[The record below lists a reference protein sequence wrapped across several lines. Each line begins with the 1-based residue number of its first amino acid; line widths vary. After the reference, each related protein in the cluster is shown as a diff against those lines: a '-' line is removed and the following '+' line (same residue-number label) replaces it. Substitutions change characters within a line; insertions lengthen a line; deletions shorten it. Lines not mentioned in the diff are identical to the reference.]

1 MRTWADPRMVD
12 PSIEPTKR
20 RPNQCYAGTPVK
32 ANRSAHGIAAACTL
46 RGWLGMWSLRVAQ
59 TRAAPHLARC
69 ANTFEFGFGP
79 VDSVRSLVARVAPS
93 EVLHAALESPVE
105 NPPPYWQAAAEQGL
119 QGVHLAESVGGQGF
133 GILEL
138 AVVLAEFGYGAVPGP
153 FVPSAIASALIA
165 AHDPQ
170 AKVLAE
176 LATGAA
182 IAAYALDSGLTAT
195 RHGDV
200 LVIRGEVRAVPAAA
214 QASVLVLPVA
224 IESRDEWVVLRND
237 QLEIEAVKS
246 LDPLRPIAHVRANAV
261 DVSDDALLSNLT
273 MTTAH
278 ALMSTLLSAEAV
290 GVARWATDTASA
302 YAKIR
307 EQFGRPIG
315 QFQAIKHKCAEMIA
329 DTERAT
335 AAVWDAA
342 RALDDAGESS
352 SDVEFAAAVAATLAP
367 ATAQRCTQDCIQV
380 HGGIGFTW
388 EHDTNVYY
396 RRALMLAACFGRS
409 SEYPQRVVDT
419 ATTAGMRPVDIDLDP
434 STEKLRAQ
442 IRAEVAA
449 LKAMPREPR
458 TVAIAEGGWVLPY
471 LPKPWGRAASPV
483 EQIIIA
489 QEFTAGRVKRP
500 QIAIATWIVPSI
512 VAFGTDNQ
520 KQRLLPPTFRGD
532 IFWCQLFSEP
542 GAGSDLASLAT
553 KATRVD
559 GGWRITGQ
567 KIWTTGAQYSQWG
580 ALLARTDPSAPK
592 HNGITY
598 FLLDMKSEG
607 VQVKPLRELT
617 GKEFFN
623 TVYLDDVFVPD
634 ELVLGEVN
642 RGWEVSRNTLTAERV
657 SIGGSDSTFLPTL
670 GEFVDFVRDYRFEGQ
685 FDQVA
690 RHRAG
695 QLIAEGHATKL
706 LNLRSTLLTL
716 AGGDPMA
723 PAAISKLL
731 SMRTGQGYA
740 EFAVSSF
747 GTDAVI
753 GDTERLPGKWGEYLL
768 ASRATTIYGG
778 TSEVQL
784 NIIAERLLGLP
795 RDP

>member
-1 MRTWADPRMVD
+1 M
-12 PSIEPTKR
+12 SI
-20 RPNQCYAGTPVK
+20 AITPE
-32 ANRSAHGIAAACTL
+32 HYE
-46 RGWLGMWSLRVAQ
+46 
-59 TRAAPHLARC
+59 LA
-69 ANTFEFGFGP
+69 
-79 VDSVRSLVARVAPS
+79 DSVRSLVARVAPS

-396 RRALMLAACFGRS
+396 RRALMLAACFGRG

-795 RDP
+795 RDPLVPARAATACVAHV

>member
-1 MRTWADPRMVD
+1 M
-12 PSIEPTKR
+12 SI
-20 RPNQCYAGTPVK
+20 AITPE
-32 ANRSAHGIAAACTL
+32 HYE
-46 RGWLGMWSLRVAQ
+46 
-59 TRAAPHLARC
+59 LA
-69 ANTFEFGFGP
+69 
-79 VDSVRSLVARVAPS
+79 DSVRSLVARVAPS

-396 RRALMLAACFGRS
+396 RRALMLAACFGRG

-567 KIWTTGAQYSQWG
+567 KIWTTGTQYSQWG

>member
-1 MRTWADPRMVD
+1 M
-12 PSIEPTKR
+12 SI
-20 RPNQCYAGTPVK
+20 AITPE
-32 ANRSAHGIAAACTL
+32 HYE
-46 RGWLGMWSLRVAQ
+46 
-59 TRAAPHLARC
+59 LA
-69 ANTFEFGFGP
+69 
-79 VDSVRSLVARVAPS
+79 DSVRSLVARVAPS

-261 DVSDDALLSNLT
+261 DVSDNALLSNLT

-396 RRALMLAACFGRS
+396 RRALMLAACFGRG

>member
-1 MRTWADPRMVD
+1 M
-12 PSIEPTKR
+12 SI
-20 RPNQCYAGTPVK
+20 AITPE
-32 ANRSAHGIAAACTL
+32 HYE
-46 RGWLGMWSLRVAQ
+46 
-59 TRAAPHLARC
+59 LA
-69 ANTFEFGFGP
+69 
-79 VDSVRSLVARVAPS
+79 DSVRSLVARVAPS

-396 RRALMLAACFGRS
+396 RRALMLAACFGRGS
-409 SEYPQRVVDT
+409 QYPQRVVDT

>member
-1 MRTWADPRMVD
+1 M
-12 PSIEPTKR
+12 SI
-20 RPNQCYAGTPVK
+20 AITPE
-32 ANRSAHGIAAACTL
+32 HYE
-46 RGWLGMWSLRVAQ
+46 
-59 TRAAPHLARC
+59 LA
-69 ANTFEFGFGP
+69 
-79 VDSVRSLVARVAPS
+79 DSVRSLVARVAPS

-396 RRALMLAACFGRS
+396 RRALMLAACFGRG

-723 PAAISKLL
+723 PVAISKLL

>member
-1 MRTWADPRMVD
+1 M
-12 PSIEPTKR
+12 SI
-20 RPNQCYAGTPVK
+20 AITPE
-32 ANRSAHGIAAACTL
+32 HYE
-46 RGWLGMWSLRVAQ
+46 
-59 TRAAPHLARC
+59 LA
-69 ANTFEFGFGP
+69 
-79 VDSVRSLVARVAPS
+79 DSVRSLVARVAPS

-396 RRALMLAACFGRS
+396 RRALMLAACFGRG

-520 KQRLLPPTFRGD
+520 KPRLLPPTFRGD

>member
-1 MRTWADPRMVD
+1 MPIA
-12 PSIEPTKR
+12 I
-20 RPNQCYAGTPVK
+20 TPE
-32 ANRSAHGIAAACTL
+32 H
-46 RGWLGMWSLRVAQ
+46 Q
-59 TRAAPHLARC
+59 DLA
-69 ANTFEFGFGP
+69 
-79 VDSVRSLVARVAPS
+79 DSVRSFVARVAPP
-93 EVLHAALESPVE
+93 EVLHDAMETPVE

-138 AVVLAEFGYGAVPGP
+138 AIVLAEFGYGAIPGP
-153 FVPSAIASALIA
+153 FVPSAIASALIS
-165 AHDPQ
+165 AHDPD

-176 LATGAA
+176 LASGSA

-195 RHGDV
+195 RHGPNEEV
-200 LVIRGEVRAVPAAA
+200 LVVRGEVRAVPAAA
-214 QASVLVLPVA
+214 QASILVLPVA
-224 IESRDEWVVLRND
+224 IDSGEEWVVLRAE
-237 QLEIEAVKS
+237 QLEIEPVTS
-246 LDPLRPIAHVRANAV
+246 IDPLRPIAHVRANAV
-261 DVSDDALLSNLT
+261 EVGDDVVLSNLS
-273 MTTAH
+273 MTAAH
-278 ALMSTLLSAEAV
+278 ALMTTLLSAEAI

-342 RALDDAGESS
+342 RAIDEESEH
-352 SDVEFAAAVAATLAP
+352 VEFAAAVAATLAP
-367 ATAQRCTQDCIQV
+367 TAAQRCTQDCIQV

-396 RRALMLAACFGRS
+396 RRALMLAACFGRA

-419 ATTAGMRPVDIDLDP
+419 ATTTGMRAVDIDLDP
-434 STEKLRAQ
+434 DTEKLRAE
-442 IRAEVAA
+442 IRSEVSA
-449 LKAMPREPR
+449 LKAMDREPR
-458 TVAIAEGGWVLPY
+458 KVAIAEGGWVLPY
-471 LPKPWGRAASPV
+471 LPKPWGRASSPV

-500 QIAIATWIVPSI
+500 QVGIAAWVIPSI
-512 VAFGTDNQ
+512 VAFGTDEQ
-520 KQRLLPPTFRGD
+520 KQRFLPPTFRGEM
-532 IFWCQLFSEP
+532 IWCQLFSEP
-542 GAGSDLASLAT
+542 GAGSDLAGLST
-553 KATRVD
+553 KATRVA

-567 KIWTTGAQYSQWG
+567 KIWTTAAQFSRWG

-617 GKEFFN
+617 GQEFFN
-623 TVYLDDVFVPD
+623 TVYIDDVFVPD
-634 ELVLGEVN
+634 ECVLGEVN

-657 SIGGSDSTFLPTL
+657 SIGGSDNNFLATL
-670 GEFVDFVRDYRFEGQ
+670 PEFVEFVRDGQ
-685 FDQVA
+685 FDQIA
-690 RHRAG
+690 HHRAG
-695 QLIAEGHATKL
+695 QLIAEGHAAKV

-716 AGGDPMA
+716 AGGDAMPS
-723 PAAISKLL
+723 AAISKLL

-740 EFAVSSF
+740 EFAVASF
-747 GTDAVI
+747 GTDAAI
-753 GDTERLPGKWGEYLL
+753 GGADELAGKWGDYLL
-768 ASRATTIYGG
+768 SSRATTIYGG

>member
-1 MRTWADPRMVD
+1 MP
-12 PSIEPTKR
+12 
-20 RPNQCYAGTPVK
+20 
-32 ANRSAHGIAAACTL
+32 IAITTEH
-46 RGWLGMWSLRVAQ
+46 Q
-59 TRAAPHLARC
+59 DLA
-69 ANTFEFGFGP
+69 
-79 VDSVRSLVARVAPS
+79 DSVRSFVARVAPS
-93 EVLHAALESPVE
+93 EVLHAALETPLE

-138 AVVLAEFGYGAVPGP
+138 AIVLAEFGYGAVPGP

-176 LATGAA
+176 LASGAA

-195 RHGDV
+195 RHGPDEKA

-224 IESRDEWVVLRND
+224 IDSGDEWVVLRAD
-237 QLEIEAVKS
+237 QLEIVPVKS

-261 DVSDDALLSNLT
+261 EVGDDAALSRLT
-273 MTTAH
+273 MTTAY

-290 GVARWATDTASA
+290 GVARWATDTASQ

-342 RALDDAGESS
+342 RALDEARETDENSWDTTASR
-352 SDVEFAAAVAATLAP
+352 VEFAAAVAATLAP
-367 ATAQRCTQDCIQV
+367 AAAQRCTQDCIQV

-409 SEYPQRVVDT
+409 SDYPQKVVDT
-419 ATTAGMRPVDIDLDP
+419 ATGTGTRPVDIDLDP
-434 STEKLRAQ
+434 ETEMLRTE

-449 LKAMPREPR
+449 LKAMDREPR
-458 TVAIAEGGWVLPY
+458 KVAIAEGGWVLPY
-471 LPKPWGRAASPV
+471 LSKPWGRASSPV

-489 QEFTAGRVKRP
+489 QEFTTGRVKRP
-500 QIAIATWIVPSI
+500 QVGIAAWIIPSI
-512 VAFGTDNQ
+512 VAFGTEEQ
-520 KQRLLPPTFRGD
+520 KRRFLPPTFRGEM
-532 IFWCQLFSEP
+532 IWCQLFSEP
-542 GAGSDLASLAT
+542 GAGSDLAGLTT
-553 KATRVD
+553 KATRAD

-567 KIWTTGAQYSQWG
+567 KIWTTYAQYSHWG

-598 FLLDMKSEG
+598 FLLDMRSDG
-607 VQVKPLRELT
+607 ITVKPLRELT
-617 GKEFFN
+617 GQEFFN
-623 TVYLDDVFVPD
+623 TVYIDDVFVPD
-634 ELVLGEVN
+634 EFVLGEVN

-657 SIGGSDSTFLPTL
+657 SIGASDANFLATL
-670 GEFVDFVRDYRFEGQ
+670 PEFVEFVRDGQ

-690 RHRAG
+690 QHRAG
-695 QLIAEGHATKL
+695 QLIAEGHAAKV

-716 AGGDPMA
+716 AGGDAMPS
-723 PAAISKLL
+723 AAISKLL

-747 GTDAVI
+747 GTDAAI
-753 GDTERLPGKWGEYLL
+753 GDTDELAGKWGEHLL
-768 ASRATTIYGG
+768 SSRATTIYGG

>member
-1 MRTWADPRMVD
+1 M
-12 PSIEPTKR
+12 SI
-20 RPNQCYAGTPVK
+20 AITPE
-32 ANRSAHGIAAACTL
+32 HYE
-46 RGWLGMWSLRVAQ
+46 
-59 TRAAPHLARC
+59 LA
-69 ANTFEFGFGP
+69 
-79 VDSVRSLVARVAPS
+79 DSVHSLVARVAPS

-396 RRALMLAACFGRS
+396 RRALMLAACFGRG

>member
-1 MRTWADPRMVD
+1 M
-12 PSIEPTKR
+12 SI
-20 RPNQCYAGTPVK
+20 AITPE
-32 ANRSAHGIAAACTL
+32 HYE
-46 RGWLGMWSLRVAQ
+46 
-59 TRAAPHLARC
+59 LA
-69 ANTFEFGFGP
+69 
-79 VDSVRSLVARVAPS
+79 DSVRSLVARVAPS

-396 RRALMLAACFGRS
+396 RRALMLAACFGRG

-592 HNGITY
+592 HNGITC

>member
-1 MRTWADPRMVD
+1 MPIA
-12 PSIEPTKR
+12 I
-20 RPNQCYAGTPVK
+20 TPE
-32 ANRSAHGIAAACTL
+32 H
-46 RGWLGMWSLRVAQ
+46 Q
-59 TRAAPHLARC
+59 DLA
-69 ANTFEFGFGP
+69 
-79 VDSVRSLVARVAPS
+79 DSVRSLVARVAPS
-93 EVLHAALESPVE
+93 EVLHAALERPIE

-138 AVVLAEFGYGAVPGP
+138 AIVLAEFGYGAVPGP
-153 FVPSAIASALIA
+153 FVPSAIASALIS
-165 AHDPQ
+165 AHDAQ
-170 AKVLAE
+170 AKVLSE
-176 LATGAA
+176 LASGGA
-182 IAAYALDSGLTAT
+182 IGAYALDSGLTAT
-195 RHGDV
+195 RHGDA

-224 IESRDEWVVLRND
+224 IDSGDEWVVLRAE
-237 QLEIEAVKS
+237 QLEIVPVKS

-261 DVSDDALLSNLT
+261 EVGDDAALSNLT
-273 MTTAH
+273 MATAH

-290 GVARWATDTASA
+290 GVARWATDTASQ

-342 RALDDAGESS
+342 RAIDEASQNNWDITASK
-352 SDVEFAAAVAATLAP
+352 VEFAAAVAATLAP
-367 ATAQRCTQDCIQV
+367 AAAQRCAQDCIQV

-409 SEYPQRVVDT
+409 SEYPQKVVDT
-419 ATTAGMRPVDIDLDP
+419 ATTTGMRAVNIDLDP
-434 STEKLRAQ
+434 DTEKLRAE
-442 IRAEVAA
+442 IRAEVTA
-449 LKAMPREPR
+449 LKAMDREPR
-458 TVAIAEGGWVLPY
+458 RVAIAEAGWVLPY

-500 QIAIATWIVPSI
+500 QVGIAAWIIPSI
-512 VAFGTDNQ
+512 VAFGTEEQ
-520 KQRLLPPTFRGD
+520 KQRFLPPTFRGD
-532 IFWCQLFSEP
+532 MIWCQLFSEP
-542 GAGSDLASLAT
+542 GAGSDLAGLTT
-553 KATRVD
+553 KATRAE
-559 GGWRITGQ
+559 GGWRVTGQ
-567 KIWTTGAQYSQWG
+567 KIWTTYAQYSHWG

-598 FLLDMKSEG
+598 FLLDMKSDGIE
-607 VQVKPLRELT
+607 VKPLRELT
-617 GKEFFN
+617 GNAMFN
-623 TVYLDDVFVPD
+623 TVFIDDVFVPD
-634 ELVLGEVN
+634 EYVLGDVN

-657 SIGGSDSTFLPTL
+657 SIGSSEPPGMASLDGLV
-670 GEFVDFVRDYRFEGQ
+670 EFVRDGQ
-685 FDQVA
+685 FDQIA
-690 RHRAG
+690 QNQAG
-695 QLIAEGHATKL
+695 RLIAEGHAAKI
-706 LNLRSTLLTL
+706 LNMRSTLLAL
-716 AGGDPMA
+716 AGSDPMPA
-723 PAAISKLL
+723 AAISKLL

-747 GTDAVI
+747 GTDAAI
-753 GDTERLPGKWGEYLL
+753 GDPETLQGKWNERLLY
-768 ASRATTIYGG
+768 SRATTIYGG
-778 TSEVQL
+778 TTEVQL

>member
-1 MRTWADPRMVD
+1 M
-12 PSIEPTKR
+12 SI
-20 RPNQCYAGTPVK
+20 AITPE
-32 ANRSAHGIAAACTL
+32 HYE
-46 RGWLGMWSLRVAQ
+46 
-59 TRAAPHLARC
+59 LA
-69 ANTFEFGFGP
+69 
-79 VDSVRSLVARVAPS
+79 DSVRSLVARVAPS

-315 QFQAIKHKCAEMIA
+315 QFQAIKHKCAEMIT

-396 RRALMLAACFGRS
+396 RRALMLAACFGRG

>member
-1 MRTWADPRMVD
+1 MPIA
-12 PSIEPTKR
+12 I
-20 RPNQCYAGTPVK
+20 TPE
-32 ANRSAHGIAAACTL
+32 H
-46 RGWLGMWSLRVAQ
+46 Q
-59 TRAAPHLARC
+59 DLA
-69 ANTFEFGFGP
+69 
-79 VDSVRSLVARVAPS
+79 DSVRSFVARVAPS
-93 EVLHAALESPVE
+93 EVLHAALETPSTE
-105 NPPPYWQAAAEQGL
+105 LDNPPPYWQAASEQGL

-138 AVVLAEFGYGAVPGP
+138 AIVLAEFGHGAVPGP

-165 AHDPQ
+165 AHDPD

-176 LATGAA
+176 LASGAA
-182 IAAYALDSGLTAT
+182 IGAYALDSGLTAT
-195 RHGDV
+195 RQGDV

-214 QASVLVLPVA
+214 QASILVLPVA
-224 IESRDEWVVLRND
+224 IDSGEEWVVLRSD
-237 QLEIEAVKS
+237 QLEIRPVRS
-246 LDPLRPIAHVRANAV
+246 IDPLRPVADVCANAV
-261 DVSDDALLSNLT
+261 EVGDDVVLADLS
-273 MTTAH
+273 MTKAH
-278 ALMSTLLSAEAV
+278 ALMTTLLSAEAV

-342 RALDDAGESS
+342 RALDETGE
-352 SDVEFAAAVAATLAP
+352 DTHVAFAAAVAATLAP
-367 ATAQRCTQDCIQV
+367 AAAQRCTQDCIQV

-396 RRALMLAACFGRS
+396 RRALLLAACFGRA

-419 ATTAGMRPVDIDLDP
+419 ATTTGMRAVDIDLDP
-434 STEKLRAQ
+434 DTEKLRAE

-449 LKAMPREPR
+449 FKEMDREAR
-458 TVAIAEGGWVLPY
+458 KVAIAEAGWVLPY
-471 LPKPWGRAASPV
+471 LPKPWGRASSPV
-483 EQIIIA
+483 EQVIIA

-500 QIAIATWIVPSI
+500 QVGIAAWIIPSI
-512 VAFGTDNQ
+512 VAFGTEEQ
-520 KQRLLPPTFRGD
+520 QQRFLPPTFRGEMV
-532 IFWCQLFSEP
+532 WCQLFSEP
-542 GAGSDLASLAT
+542 GAGSDLAGLST
-553 KATRVD
+553 KATKVD

-567 KIWTTGAQYSQWG
+567 KIWTTAAQFSQWG
-580 ALLARTDPSAPK
+580 ALLARSDPNAPK
-592 HNGITY
+592 HQGITY

-607 VQVKPLRELT
+607 VTVKPLRELT
-617 GKEFFN
+617 GQEFFN
-623 TVYLDDVFVPD
+623 TVYIDDVFVPD
-634 ELVLGEVN
+634 EYVLGEVN

-657 SIGGSDSTFLPTL
+657 SIGGSDLNFLASLPQ
-670 GEFVDFVRDYRFEGQ
+670 FVEFVRDGH

-695 QLIAEGHATKL
+695 QLIAEGHAAKV

-716 AGGDPMA
+716 AGGDAMPS
-723 PAAISKLL
+723 AAISKLL

-753 GDTERLPGKWGEYLL
+753 ADPNTPQGKWGEFLL
-768 ASRATTIYGG
+768 SSRATTIYGG

>member
-1 MRTWADPRMVD
+1 M
-12 PSIEPTKR
+12 SI
-20 RPNQCYAGTPVK
+20 AITPE
-32 ANRSAHGIAAACTL
+32 HYE
-46 RGWLGMWSLRVAQ
+46 
-59 TRAAPHLARC
+59 LA
-69 ANTFEFGFGP
+69 
-79 VDSVRSLVARVAPS
+79 DSVRSLVARVAPS

-278 ALMSTLLSAEAV
+278 AVMSTLLSAEAV

-396 RRALMLAACFGRS
+396 RRALMLAACFGRG

>member
-1 MRTWADPRMVD
+1 MPIA
-12 PSIEPTKR
+12 I
-20 RPNQCYAGTPVK
+20 TPE
-32 ANRSAHGIAAACTL
+32 H
-46 RGWLGMWSLRVAQ
+46 Q
-59 TRAAPHLARC
+59 DLA
-69 ANTFEFGFGP
+69 
-79 VDSVRSLVARVAPS
+79 DSVRSLVARVAPS
-93 EVLHAALESPVE
+93 EVLHQALETPIE

-138 AVVLAEFGYGAVPGP
+138 AIVLAEFGYGAMPGP
-153 FVPSAIASALIA
+153 FVPSAIASALIS
-165 AHDPQ
+165 AHDPD
-170 AKVLAE
+170 AKVLSE
-176 LATGAA
+176 LASGEA
-182 IAAYALDSGLTAT
+182 IGAYALDCCALTAT
-195 RHGDV
+195 RQGDA
-200 LVIRGEVRAVPAAA
+200 LVIRGEVRAVKAAA
-214 QASVLVLPVA
+214 QASLLVLPVA
-224 IESRDEWVVLRND
+224 IDSGEEWVVLRAD
-237 QLEIEAVKS
+237 QLEIVPVKS
-246 LDPLRPIAHVRANAV
+246 IDPLRPIAHVRANAV
-261 DVSDDALLSNLT
+261 EVGDDAVLGNLS
-273 MTTAH
+273 MATAH
-278 ALMSTLLSAEAV
+278 ALMTTLLSAEAI
-290 GVARWATDTASA
+290 GVARWATDTASQ

-315 QFQAIKHKCAEMIA
+315 QFQAIKHRCAEMIA

-342 RALDDAGESS
+342 RAIDEARENGWDIAASH
-352 SDVEFAAAVAATLAP
+352 VEFAAAVAATLAP
-367 ATAQRCTQDCIQV
+367 AAAQRCAQDCIQV

-396 RRALMLAACFGRS
+396 RRALMLASSFGRG
-409 SEYPQRVVDT
+409 SEYPQKVVDT
-419 ATTAGMRPVDIDLDP
+419 ATGTGMRPVNIDLDP
-434 STEKLRAQ
+434 DTEKLRGE

-449 LKAMPREPR
+449 LKAMERDAR

-489 QEFTAGRVKRP
+489 QEFSSGRVKRP
-500 QIAIATWIVPSI
+500 QVGIAAWIIPSI
-512 VAFGTDNQ
+512 VAFGTEEQ
-520 KQRLLPPTFRGD
+520 KQRFLPPTFRGEM
-532 IFWCQLFSEP
+532 IWCQLFSEP
-542 GAGSDLASLAT
+542 GAGSDLAGLTT
-553 KATRVD
+553 KATKTE

-567 KIWTTGAQYSQWG
+567 KIWTTAAQFSQWG

-607 VQVKPLRELT
+607 VTVKPLRELT
-617 GKEFFN
+617 GQEFFN
-623 TVYLDDVFVPD
+623 TVYIDDVFVPD
-634 ELVLGEVN
+634 ECVLGEVN

-657 SIGGSDSTFLPTL
+657 SIGGSDANFLATL
-670 GEFVDFVRDYRFEGQ
+670 PEFVEFVRDGQ

-690 RHRAG
+690 QHRAG
-695 QLIAEGHATKL
+695 QLIAEGHAAKV

-716 AGGDPMA
+716 AGGDAMPS
-723 PAAISKLL
+723 AAISKLL

-747 GTDAVI
+747 GTDAAI
-753 GDTERLPGKWGEYLL
+753 GDTAELPGKWGEYLL
-768 ASRATTIYGG
+768 SSRATTIYGG

>member
-1 MRTWADPRMVD
+1 M
-12 PSIEPTKR
+12 SI
-20 RPNQCYAGTPVK
+20 AITPE
-32 ANRSAHGIAAACTL
+32 HYE
-46 RGWLGMWSLRVAQ
+46 
-59 TRAAPHLARC
+59 LA
-69 ANTFEFGFGP
+69 
-79 VDSVRSLVARVAPS
+79 DSVRSLVARVAPS

-246 LDPLRPIAHVRANAV
+246 LDPLRPIAHIRANAV

-396 RRALMLAACFGRS
+396 RRALMLAACFGRG

-607 VQVKPLRELT
+607 VQVKPLRAH
-617 GKEFFN
+617 G
-623 TVYLDDVFVPD
+623 
-634 ELVLGEVN
+634 
-642 RGWEVSRNTLTAERV
+642 
-657 SIGGSDSTFLPTL
+657 
-670 GEFVDFVRDYRFEGQ
+670 
-685 FDQVA
+685 
-690 RHRAG
+690 
-695 QLIAEGHATKL
+695 
-706 LNLRSTLLTL
+706 
-716 AGGDPMA
+716 
-723 PAAISKLL
+723 
-731 SMRTGQGYA
+731 
-740 EFAVSSF
+740 
-747 GTDAVI
+747 
-753 GDTERLPGKWGEYLL
+753 
-768 ASRATTIYGG
+768 
-778 TSEVQL
+778 
-784 NIIAERLLGLP
+784 
-795 RDP
+795 

>member
-1 MRTWADPRMVD
+1 M
-12 PSIEPTKR
+12 SI
-20 RPNQCYAGTPVK
+20 AITPE
-32 ANRSAHGIAAACTL
+32 HYE
-46 RGWLGMWSLRVAQ
+46 
-59 TRAAPHLARC
+59 LA
-69 ANTFEFGFGP
+69 
-79 VDSVRSLVARVAPS
+79 DSVRSLVARVAPS

-342 RALDDAGESS
+342 RALDDAGESR

-396 RRALMLAACFGRS
+396 RRALMLAACFGRG

>member
-1 MRTWADPRMVD
+1 M
-12 PSIEPTKR
+12 SI
-20 RPNQCYAGTPVK
+20 AITPE
-32 ANRSAHGIAAACTL
+32 HYE
-46 RGWLGMWSLRVAQ
+46 
-59 TRAAPHLARC
+59 LA
-69 ANTFEFGFGP
+69 
-79 VDSVRSLVARVAPS
+79 DSVRSLVARVAPS

-396 RRALMLAACFGRS
+396 RRALMLAACFGRG

-740 EFAVSSF
+740 EFAVSFF

>member
-1 MRTWADPRMVD
+1 M
-12 PSIEPTKR
+12 SI
-20 RPNQCYAGTPVK
+20 AITPE
-32 ANRSAHGIAAACTL
+32 HYE
-46 RGWLGMWSLRVAQ
+46 
-59 TRAAPHLARC
+59 LA
-69 ANTFEFGFGP
+69 
-79 VDSVRSLVARVAPS
+79 DSVRSLVARVAPS

-396 RRALMLAACFGRS
+396 RRALMLAACFGRG

-747 GTDAVI
+747 DTDAVI

>member
-1 MRTWADPRMVD
+1 M
-12 PSIEPTKR
+12 SI
-20 RPNQCYAGTPVK
+20 AITPE
-32 ANRSAHGIAAACTL
+32 HYE
-46 RGWLGMWSLRVAQ
+46 
-59 TRAAPHLARC
+59 LA
-69 ANTFEFGFGP
+69 
-79 VDSVRSLVARVAPS
+79 DSVRSLVARVAPS

-329 DTERAT
+329 DAERAT

-396 RRALMLAACFGRS
+396 RRALMLAACFGRG

>member
-1 MRTWADPRMVD
+1 M
-12 PSIEPTKR
+12 SI
-20 RPNQCYAGTPVK
+20 AITPE
-32 ANRSAHGIAAACTL
+32 HYE
-46 RGWLGMWSLRVAQ
+46 
-59 TRAAPHLARC
+59 LA
-69 ANTFEFGFGP
+69 
-79 VDSVRSLVARVAPS
+79 DSVRSLVARVAPS

-278 ALMSTLLSAEAV
+278 ALMSALLSAEAV

-396 RRALMLAACFGRS
+396 RRALMLAACFGRG